1 MVVFI
6 MTPAA
11 ICSLGHLSACLFR
24 LYIQSDS
31 PGTRPVY
38 VSARK
43 AVTLV
48 NYLVVDVDDV
58 DEVVQFWYLRAVR
71 TVKVHSMNVEA
82 IAEQQVR
89 LRN

>member
-1 MVVFI
+1 M
-6 MTPAA
+6 
-11 ICSLGHLSACLFR
+11 
-24 LYIQSDS
+24 
-31 PGTRPVY
+31 Y